1 MSAAGGSL
9 AVRQAPGIPWKS
21 GQSGNP
27 GGMSKAEREWR
38 DKVKAA
44 LRKQQSTAKI
54 LSVVEAMRKDA
65 TSHGKTAPAAA
76 KVYLEAVGLKD
87 AVTLTEQERI
97 QLGVRAELERLLGE
111 AEAARAREGAIDVT
125 PVTP

>member
-1 MSAAGGSL
+1 
-9 AVRQAPGIPWKS
+9 VRPPGRPFQV

-44 LRKQQSTAKI
+44 LRKQETPYQICKVAA
-54 LSVVEAMRKDA
+54 AMRTQALMGEKA
-65 TSHGKTAPAAA
+65 SPAAA
-76 KVYLEAVGLKD
+76 KVYFEVVGAKD

-111 AEAARAREGAIDVT
+111 AEAAQRRGEPIDVT
-125 PVTP
+125 PVQK